1 MMEGGSIRDQLST
14 DFVSGGRPPNVTF
27 QVAIY
32 LIVSLQP
39 RKCAEYTVVV
49 FVLVLNTQV
58 DGLEVQV
65 PPAIV
70 VAGEL
75 PINGDVGFLL
85 LF

>member
-1 MMEGGSIRDQLST
+1 MLEGGGISDHLST
-14 DFVSGGRPPNVTF
+14 GVISRMRPPNVTY
-27 QVAIY
+27 QVTVD
-32 LIVSLQP
+32 LIVSLQL
-39 RKCAEYTVVV
+39 RKRVKYIVVI
-49 FVLVLNTQV
+49 FVLVLNPQV